1 MKQIVKKF
9 NNLIKKTIFKVQNK
23 TNNKFRISSFNK
35 YLITFISSLFFY
47 LFYLLIPLLYEKD
60 WVQNNIEHKIFSE
73 FKINVSTSA
82 DISYRILPSPHFL
95 IKNSKILMDSSVSQ
109 KPIAEVKNL
118 KVFISQKNLF
128 NKEKINP
135 KKLIIDKANF
145 FLLRNEV
152 KILNN
157 FSNNQFSNKKTKIN
171 NSNIF
176 FKDNLGEI
184 ITIVKIDKSTLFF
197 DDDKKLNLFDLKGSV
212 FGVKFNF
219 DYKSK
224 NDFLINKKIN
234 LKAKS
239 LKLNIFNESN
249 VENNNSNTGNNI
261 VSFLN
266 STIKT
271 KYNVKEKLI
280 TFESD
285 NSKLNNSKIYYR
297 GELSIN
303 PFDLNLNI
311 DLNKYKISQLFNLNP
326 ILKEFIK
333 TGLLFSENL
342 SLDVSV
348 IAKTNTLDKIFQ
360 SIKINFNIANGK
372 LNLDNTK
379 FINNKIGL
387 LELSNSNLFLK
398 NNELILSTDILITI
412 NDSKPLFSLLNTS
425 KKSRK
430 EIKNILINLNYD
442 FLANEINFN
451 KIKINNNEM
460 NDQFLNVL
468 EGFSDNDLNNSIKSR
483 QLLNELLNIYAG

>member
-9 NNLIKKTIFKVQNK
+9 NNLVKKTIFKVQNK
-23 TNNKFRISSFNK
+23 TNNKFKISSFNK
-35 YLITFISSLFFY
+35 YLISFISLLFFY

-60 WVQNNIEHKIFSE
+60 WIQNNIENKIFNE
-73 FKINVSTSA
+73 FKINISTSS

-95 IKNSKILMDSSVSQ
+95 IKNSKILMDSSIS
-109 KPIAEVKNL
+109 KKSIAEVKNL

-128 NKEKINP
+128 NKEKINL
-135 KKLIIDKANF
+135 KKLIIDNANF
-145 FLLRNEV
+145 FLLRNEL

-157 FSNNQFSNKKTKIN
+157 FCNNQFSNKKIKIN

-184 ITIVKIDKSTLFF
+184 ITIIKIDKSTLFF
-197 DDDKKLNLFDLKGSV
+197 DDEKQLNLFDLKGNA
-212 FGVKFNF
+212 FGVMFNF
-219 DYKSK
+219 DLKSK
-224 NDFLINKKIN
+224 NDLLINKKIN
-234 LKAKS
+234 LNAKS
-239 LKLNIFNESN
+239 LKLNIFNEFIIK
-249 VENNNSNTGNNI
+249 NNNSNTGNNI
-261 VSFLN
+261 ISFLN

-271 KYNVKEKLI
+271 KYNVKDKLI
-280 TFESD
+280 IFESN
-285 NSKLNNSKIYYR
+285 NSKLNNSKINYR

-303 PFDLNLNI
+303 PFDLTLNI
-311 DLNKYKISQLFNLNP
+311 DLGKYKVSQLFNFNH

-333 TGLLFSENL
+333 TGLLFNENL

-348 IAKTNTLDKIFQ
+348 IAETNALDKIFHAA
-360 SIKINFNIANGK
+360 KINFNIVNSK

-387 LELSNSNLFLK
+387 LELSNSDLFLK

-412 NDSKPLFSLLNTS
+412 KDSKPLFSLLNTG

-442 FLANEINFN
+442 FFTNEITFN

-460 NDQFLNVL
+460 NDQFLNL
-468 EGFSDNDLNNSIKSR
+468 LQGFSDNDSNNSIKSR
-483 QLLNELLNIYAG
+483 RLLNELLNIYEG

>member
-9 NNLIKKTIFKVQNK
+9 NNLVKKTIFKVQNK
-23 TNNKFRISSFNK
+23 TNNKFKISSFNK
-35 YLITFISSLFFY
+35 YLISFISLLFFY

-60 WVQNNIEHKIFSE
+60 WIQNNIENKIFNE
-73 FKINVSTSA
+73 FKINISTSS

-95 IKNSKILMDSSVSQ
+95 IKNSKILMDSSIS
-109 KPIAEVKNL
+109 KKSIAEVKNL

-128 NKEKINP
+128 NKEKINL
-135 KKLIIDKANF
+135 KKLIIDNANF
-145 FLLRNEV
+145 FLLRNEL

-184 ITIVKIDKSTLFF
+184 ITIIKIDKSTLFF
-197 DDDKKLNLFDLKGSV
+197 DDEKQLNLFGLKGNA
-212 FGVKFNF
+212 FGVMFSF
-219 DYKSK
+219 DLKSK
-224 NDFLINKKIN
+224 NDLLINKKIN
-234 LKAKS
+234 LNAKS
-239 LKLNIFNESN
+239 LKLNIFNESIIK
-249 VENNNSNTGNNI
+249 NNNSNTGNNI
-261 VSFLN
+261 ISFLN

-280 TFESD
+280 IFES
-285 NSKLNNSKIYYR
+285 NNSKINNSKINYR

-303 PFDLNLNI
+303 PFDLTLNI
-311 DLNKYKISQLFNLNP
+311 DLGKYKVSQLFNFNH

-333 TGLLFSENL
+333 TGLLFNENL
-342 SLDVSV
+342 SLDISV
-348 IAKTNTLDKIFQ
+348 IAETNTLDKIFHAA
-360 SIKINFNIANGK
+360 KINFNIVNSK

-387 LELSNSNLFLK
+387 LELSNSDLFLK

-412 NDSKPLFSLLNTS
+412 KDSKPLFSLLNTG

-442 FLANEINFN
+442 FFTNEITFN

-460 NDQFLNVL
+460 NDQFLNL
-468 EGFSDNDLNNSIKSR
+468 LQGFSDNDSNNSIKSR
-483 QLLNELLNIYAG
+483 RLLNELLNIYEG

>member
-9 NNLIKKTIFKVQNK
+9 NNLVKKTIFKVQNK
-23 TNNKFRISSFNK
+23 TNNKFKISSFNK
-35 YLITFISSLFFY
+35 YLISFISLLFFY

-60 WVQNNIEHKIFSE
+60 WIQNNIENKIFNE
-73 FKINVSTSA
+73 FKINISTSS

-95 IKNSKILMDSSVSQ
+95 IKNSKILMDSSIS
-109 KPIAEVKNL
+109 KKSIAEVKNL

-128 NKEKINP
+128 NKEKINL
-135 KKLIIDKANF
+135 KKLIIDNANF
-145 FLLRNEV
+145 FLLRNEL

-157 FSNNQFSNKKTKIN
+157 FGNNQFSNKKIKIN

-184 ITIVKIDKSTLFF
+184 ITIIKIDKSTLFF
-197 DDDKKLNLFDLKGSV
+197 DDEKQLNLFGLKGNA
-212 FGVKFNF
+212 FGVMFSF
-219 DYKSK
+219 DLKSK
-224 NDFLINKKIN
+224 NDLLINKKIN
-234 LKAKS
+234 LNAKS
-239 LKLNIFNESN
+239 LKLNIFNEFIIK
-249 VENNNSNTGNNI
+249 NNNSNTGNNI
-261 VSFLN
+261 ISFLN

-280 TFESD
+280 IFESN
-285 NSKLNNSKIYYR
+285 NSKLNNSKINYR

-303 PFDLNLNI
+303 PFDLTLNI
-311 DLNKYKISQLFNLNP
+311 DLGKYKVSQLFNFNH

-333 TGLLFSENL
+333 TGLLFNENL
-342 SLDVSV
+342 SLDISV
-348 IAKTNTLDKIFQ
+348 IAETNTLDKIFHAA
-360 SIKINFNIANGK
+360 KINFNIVNSK

-387 LELSNSNLFLK
+387 LELSNSDLFLK

-412 NDSKPLFSLLNTS
+412 KDSKPLFSLLNTG

-442 FLANEINFN
+442 FLTNEITFN

-460 NDQFLNVL
+460 NDKFLNL
-468 EGFSDNDLNNSIKSR
+468 LQGFSDNDSNNSIKSR
-483 QLLNELLNIYAG
+483 RLLNELLNIYEG

>member
-9 NNLIKKTIFKVQNK
+9 NNLVKKTIFKVQNK
-23 TNNKFRISSFNK
+23 TNNKFKISSFNK
-35 YLITFISSLFFY
+35 YLISFISLLFFY

-60 WVQNNIEHKIFSE
+60 WIQNNIENKIFNE
-73 FKINVSTSA
+73 FKINISTSS

-95 IKNSKILMDSSVSQ
+95 IKNSKILMDSSIS
-109 KPIAEVKNL
+109 KKSIAEVKNL

-128 NKEKINP
+128 NKEKINL
-135 KKLIIDKANF
+135 KKLIIDNANF
-145 FLLRNEV
+145 FLLRNEL

-184 ITIVKIDKSTLFF
+184 ITIIKIDKSTLFF
-197 DDDKKLNLFDLKGSV
+197 DDEKQLNLFGLKGNA
-212 FGVKFNF
+212 FGVMFSF
-219 DYKSK
+219 DLKSK
-224 NDFLINKKIN
+224 NDLLINKKIN
-234 LKAKS
+234 LNAKS
-239 LKLNIFNESN
+239 LKLNIFNESIIK
-249 VENNNSNTGNNI
+249 NNNSNTGNNI
-261 VSFLN
+261 ISFLN

-280 TFESD
+280 IFESN
-285 NSKLNNSKIYYR
+285 NSKLNNSKINYR

-303 PFDLNLNI
+303 PFDLTLNI
-311 DLNKYKISQLFNLNP
+311 DLGKYKVSQLFNFNH

-333 TGLLFSENL
+333 TGLLFNENL
-342 SLDVSV
+342 SLDISV
-348 IAKTNTLDKIFQ
+348 IAETNTLDKIFHAA
-360 SIKINFNIANGK
+360 KINFNIVNSK

-387 LELSNSNLFLK
+387 LELSNSDLFLK

-412 NDSKPLFSLLNTS
+412 KDSKPLFSLLNTG

-442 FLANEINFN
+442 FFTNEITFN

-460 NDQFLNVL
+460 NDQFLNL
-468 EGFSDNDLNNSIKSR
+468 LQGFSDNDSNNSIKSR
-483 QLLNELLNIYAG
+483 RLLNELLNIYEG

>member
-9 NNLIKKTIFKVQNK
+9 NNLVKKTIFKVQNK
-23 TNNKFRISSFNK
+23 TNNKFKISSFNK
-35 YLITFISSLFFY
+35 YLISFISLLFFY

-60 WVQNNIEHKIFSE
+60 WIQNNIENKIFNE
-73 FKINVSTSA
+73 FKINISTSS

-95 IKNSKILMDSSVSQ
+95 IKNSKILMDSSIS
-109 KPIAEVKNL
+109 KKSIAEVKNL

-128 NKEKINP
+128 NKEKINL
-135 KKLIIDKANF
+135 KKLIIDNANF
-145 FLLRNEV
+145 FLLRNEL

-157 FSNNQFSNKKTKIN
+157 FGNNQFSNKKIKIN

-184 ITIVKIDKSTLFF
+184 ITIIKIDKSTLFF
-197 DDDKKLNLFDLKGSV
+197 DDEKQLNLFDLKGNA
-212 FGVKFNF
+212 FGVMFNF
-219 DYKSK
+219 DLKSK
-224 NDFLINKKIN
+224 NDLLINKKIN
-234 LKAKS
+234 LNAKS
-239 LKLNIFNESN
+239 LKLNIFNESIIK
-249 VENNNSNTGNNI
+249 NNNSNTGNNI
-261 VSFLN
+261 ISFLN

-280 TFESD
+280 IFESN
-285 NSKLNNSKIYYR
+285 NSKLNNSKINYR

-303 PFDLNLNI
+303 PFDLTLNI
-311 DLNKYKISQLFNLNP
+311 DLGKYKVSQLFNFNH

-333 TGLLFSENL
+333 TGLLFNENL
-342 SLDVSV
+342 SLDISV
-348 IAKTNTLDKIFQ
+348 IAETNTLDKIFHAA
-360 SIKINFNIANGK
+360 KINFNIVNSK

-412 NDSKPLFSLLNTS
+412 KDSKPLFSLLNTG

-442 FLANEINFN
+442 FFTNEITFN

-460 NDQFLNVL
+460 NDQFLNL
-468 EGFSDNDLNNSIKSR
+468 LQGFSDNDSNNSIKSR
-483 QLLNELLNIYAG
+483 RLLNELLNIYEG